1 MIEPFIISL
10 ILMLSWAIGLFIIKY
25 RLENKKNDLD
35 FQGLNIFI
43 IAFNIFLTILGII
56 TALAYLGYVK

>member
-1 MIEPFIISL
+1 MIEPFIISVIL
-10 ILMLSWAIGLFIIKY
+10 ILSWVIGLFIIKY

-43 IAFNIFLTILGII
+43 IVFNIFLTILGII